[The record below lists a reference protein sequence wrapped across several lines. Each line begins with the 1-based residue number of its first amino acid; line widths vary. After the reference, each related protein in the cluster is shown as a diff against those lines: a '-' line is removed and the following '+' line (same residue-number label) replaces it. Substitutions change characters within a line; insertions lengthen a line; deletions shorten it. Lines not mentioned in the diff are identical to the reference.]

1 MLNSAQT
8 MNQTVINVYVADDDS
23 DDRTFFSD
31 ALTEIPILT
40 KVSEFNNGVDLMADL
55 ISGNNP
61 SPNVIFLDLKMPM
74 MDGFECLADI
84 RDLPQFKNTPV
95 VIYSTSYHP
104 KEIARLKEMGA
115 SLYLQKPS
123 SYNQLK
129 TLLHKC
135 LSYIKNDA
143 ENLNIDSEF
152 VISI

>member
-1 MLNSAQT
+1 MNKTLLN
-8 MNQTVINVYVADDDS
+8 VFLADDDS

-31 ALTEIPILT
+31 ALREIPIKT
-40 KVSEFNNGVDLMADL
+40 KISEFNNGVDLMAGLLSETNETPD
-55 ISGNNP
+55 
-61 SPNVIFLDLKMPM
+61 VIFLDLKMPM

-84 RDLPQFKNTPV
+84 RELEKYANTPV
-95 VIYSTSYHP
+95 IIYSTSYHP
-104 KEIARLKEMGA
+104 KEIIRLDEMGA

-135 LSYIKNDA
+135 LSYVNNNEGNRNDK
-143 ENLNIDSEF
+143 EF

>member
-1 MLNSAQT
+1 MNKTLLN
-8 MNQTVINVYVADDDS
+8 VFLADDDS

-31 ALTEIPILT
+31 ALREIPIKT
-40 KVSEFNNGVDLMADL
+40 KISEFNNGVDLMAGLLSETNETPD
-55 ISGNNP
+55 
-61 SPNVIFLDLKMPM
+61 VIFLDLKMPM

-84 RDLPQFKNTPV
+84 REIEKYANTPV
-95 VIYSTSYHP
+95 IIYSTSYHP
-104 KEIARLKEMGA
+104 KEIIRLDEMGA

-135 LSYIKNDA
+135 LSYVNNNEGNRNDK
-143 ENLNIDSEF
+143 EF

>member
-1 MLNSAQT
+1 MSKNLLN
-8 MNQTVINVYVADDDS
+8 VFLADDDS

-31 ALTEIPILT
+31 ALREIPIQT
-40 KVSEFNNGVDLMADL
+40 TISEFNNGVDLMASLLSNTTEKPD
-55 ISGNNP
+55 
-61 SPNVIFLDLKMPM
+61 VIFLDLKMPM

-84 RDLPQFKNTPV
+84 RDLEKYADTPV
-95 VIYSTSYHP
+95 IIYSTSYHP
-104 KEIARLKEMGA
+104 KEITRLNEMGA

-135 LSYIKNDA
+135 LRYVNDSEKN
-143 ENLNIDSEF
+143 EKEF

>member
-1 MLNSAQT
+1 MSKNLLN
-8 MNQTVINVYVADDDS
+8 VFLADDDS

-31 ALTEIPILT
+31 ALREIPIQT
-40 KVSEFNNGVDLMADL
+40 KISEFNNGVDLMASLLSND
-55 ISGNNP
+55 IEKP
-61 SPNVIFLDLKMPM
+61 DVIFLDLKMPM

-84 RDLPQFKNTPV
+84 RDLEKYAGTPV
-95 VIYSTSYHP
+95 IIYSTSYHP
-104 KEIARLKEMGA
+104 KEITRLNVMGA

-135 LSYIKNDA
+135 LRYVNDSEKN
-143 ENLNIDSEF
+143 EKEF

>member
-1 MLNSAQT
+1 MSKTVLN
-8 MNQTVINVYVADDDS
+8 VFLADDDS

-31 ALTEIPILT
+31 ALREIPIQT
-40 KVSEFNNGVDLMADL
+40 KISEFNNGVDLMASLLANDTQK
-55 ISGNNP
+55 P
-61 SPNVIFLDLKMPM
+61 DVIFLDLKMPM

-84 RDLPQFKNTPV
+84 RDLEKYADTPV
-95 VIYSTSYHP
+95 IIYSTSYHP
-104 KEIARLKEMGA
+104 KEITRLNEMGA

-135 LSYIKNDA
+135 LRYVDNSEHNKP
-143 ENLNIDSEF
+143 EREF

>member
-1 MLNSAQT
+1 MSKTVLN
-8 MNQTVINVYVADDDS
+8 VFLADDDS

-31 ALTEIPILT
+31 ALREIPIQT
-40 KVSEFNNGVDLMADL
+40 KITEFNNGVDLMAGLLSND
-55 ISGNNP
+55 IEKP
-61 SPNVIFLDLKMPM
+61 DVIFLDLKMPM

-84 RDLPQFKNTPV
+84 RDLEKYADTPV
-95 VIYSTSYHP
+95 IIYSTSYHP
-104 KEIARLKEMGA
+104 KEITRLDEMGA

-135 LSYIKNDA
+135 LRYVDNSEHNKL
-143 ENLNIDSEF
+143 EREF

>member
-1 MLNSAQT
+1 MSKTVLN
-8 MNQTVINVYVADDDS
+8 VFLADDDS

-31 ALTEIPILT
+31 ALREIPIQT
-40 KVSEFNNGVDLMADL
+40 KITEFNNGVDLMAGLLSND
-55 ISGNNP
+55 IEKP
-61 SPNVIFLDLKMPM
+61 DVIFLDLKMPM

-84 RDLPQFKNTPV
+84 RDLEKYADTPV
-95 VIYSTSYHP
+95 IIYSTSYHP
-104 KEIARLKEMGA
+104 KEITRLDEMGA

-135 LSYIKNDA
+135 LRYVDNSEHNKP
-143 ENLNIDSEF
+143 EREF

>member
-1 MLNSAQT
+1 
-8 MNQTVINVYVADDDS
+8 MNQTLINVYLADDDS

-31 ALTEIPILT
+31 ALKEIPIKT
-40 KVSEFNNGVDLMADL
+40 QVAEFNNGVDLMADL
-55 ISGNNP
+55 VSDNEVRP
-61 SPNVIFLDLKMPM
+61 DVIFLDLKMPM

-84 RDLPQFKNTPV
+84 RELSQYADTPII
-95 VIYSTSYHP
+95 IYSTSYHP
-104 KEIARLKEMGA
+104 KEITRLKEMGA

-135 LSYIKNDA
+135 LSYIKNTSQNKTA
-143 ENLNIDSEF
+143 ESEF

>member
-1 MLNSAQT
+1 MSKPILN
-8 MNQTVINVYVADDDS
+8 VFLADDDS

-31 ALTEIPILT
+31 ALREIPIQT
-40 KVSEFNNGVDLMADL
+40 KISEFNNGVDLMAELLSNTAEQPD
-55 ISGNNP
+55 
-61 SPNVIFLDLKMPM
+61 VIFLDLKMPM

-84 RDLPQFKNTPV
+84 RDLEQYINTPV
-95 VIYSTSYHP
+95 IIYSTSYHP
-104 KEIARLKEMGA
+104 KEIDRLNEMGA

-135 LSYIKNDA
+135 LRYVNNADG
-143 ENLNIDSEF
+143 NIIDKEF

>member
-1 MLNSAQT
+1 MNKTILN
-8 MNQTVINVYVADDDS
+8 VFLADDDS

-31 ALTEIPILT
+31 ALREIPIQT
-40 KVSEFNNGVDLMADL
+40 KISEFNNGVDLMAEL
-55 ISGNNP
+55 LSGNANKP
-61 SPNVIFLDLKMPM
+61 DVIFLDLKMPM

-84 RDLPQFKNTPV
+84 RDLDQYTDTPV
-95 VIYSTSYHP
+95 IIYSTSFHP
-104 KEIARLKEMGA
+104 KEITRLREMGA

-135 LSYIKNDA
+135 LRYVNNTEGTK
-143 ENLNIDSEF
+143 IDKEF

>member
-1 MLNSAQT
+1 MNKTLLN
-8 MNQTVINVYVADDDS
+8 VFLADDDS

-31 ALTEIPILT
+31 ALREIPIQT
-40 KVSEFNNGVDLMADL
+40 KISEFNNGVDLMAGLLSETNETPD
-55 ISGNNP
+55 
-61 SPNVIFLDLKMPM
+61 VIFLDLKMPM

-84 RDLPQFKNTPV
+84 REIEKYANTPV
-95 VIYSTSYHP
+95 IIYSTSYHP
-104 KEIARLKEMGA
+104 KEIIRLDEMGA

-135 LSYIKNDA
+135 LSYVNNNEGNRNDK
-143 ENLNIDSEF
+143 EF

>member
-1 MLNSAQT
+1 MSKNLLN
-8 MNQTVINVYVADDDS
+8 VFLADDDS

-31 ALTEIPILT
+31 ALREIPIQT
-40 KVSEFNNGVDLMADL
+40 KISEFNNGVDLMAGLLSNKVEKPD
-55 ISGNNP
+55 
-61 SPNVIFLDLKMPM
+61 VIFLDLKMPM

-84 RDLPQFKNTPV
+84 RDLEKYVDTPV
-95 VIYSTSYHP
+95 IIYSTSYHP
-104 KEIARLKEMGA
+104 KEITRLNEMGA

-135 LSYIKNDA
+135 LRYVNDSEKN
-143 ENLNIDSEF
+143 EKEF

>member
-1 MLNSAQT
+1 MSKNLLN
-8 MNQTVINVYVADDDS
+8 VFLADDDS

-31 ALTEIPILT
+31 ALREIPIQT
-40 KVSEFNNGVDLMADL
+40 KISEFNNGVDLMAGLLSDTVE
-55 ISGNNP
+55 IP
-61 SPNVIFLDLKMPM
+61 DVIFLDLKMPM

-84 RDLPQFKNTPV
+84 RDLEKYANTPV
-95 VIYSTSYHP
+95 IIYSTSYHP
-104 KEIARLKEMGA
+104 KEIIRLNEMGA

-135 LSYIKNDA
+135 LRYVDNSEHNKP
-143 ENLNIDSEF
+143 EREF

>member
-1 MLNSAQT
+1 MNKPILN
-8 MNQTVINVYVADDDS
+8 VFLADDDS

-31 ALTEIPILT
+31 ALREIPIQT
-40 KVSEFNNGVDLMADL
+40 KISEFNNGVDLMAELLSNTAEQPD
-55 ISGNNP
+55 
-61 SPNVIFLDLKMPM
+61 VIFLDLKMPM

-84 RDLPQFKNTPV
+84 RDLEQYINTPV
-95 VIYSTSYHP
+95 IIYSTSYHP
-104 KEIARLKEMGA
+104 KEIDRLNEMGA

-135 LSYIKNDA
+135 LRYVNNADG
-143 ENLNIDSEF
+143 NIIDKEF

>member
-1 MLNSAQT
+1 MSKPILN
-8 MNQTVINVYVADDDS
+8 VFLADDDS

-31 ALTEIPILT
+31 ALREIPIQT
-40 KVSEFNNGVDLMADL
+40 KISEFNNGVDLMAELLSNTAEQPD
-55 ISGNNP
+55 
-61 SPNVIFLDLKMPM
+61 VIFLDLKMPM

-84 RDLPQFKNTPV
+84 RDLEQYKNTPV
-95 VIYSTSYHP
+95 IIYSTSYHP
-104 KEIARLKEMGA
+104 KEIDRLNEMGA

-135 LSYIKNDA
+135 LRYVNNADG
-143 ENLNIDSEF
+143 NIIDKEF

>member
-1 MLNSAQT
+1 MSKTVLN
-8 MNQTVINVYVADDDS
+8 VFLADDDS

-31 ALTEIPILT
+31 ALREIPIQT
-40 KVSEFNNGVDLMADL
+40 KISEFNNGVDLMASLLANDTQK
-55 ISGNNP
+55 P
-61 SPNVIFLDLKMPM
+61 DVIFLDLKMPM

-84 RDLPQFKNTPV
+84 RDLEKYADTPV
-95 VIYSTSYHP
+95 IIYSTSYHP
-104 KEIARLKEMGA
+104 KEITRLNEMGA

-135 LSYIKNDA
+135 LRYVDNSEYNKP
-143 ENLNIDSEF
+143 EREF

>member
-1 MLNSAQT
+1 MSKPILN
-8 MNQTVINVYVADDDS
+8 VFLADDDS

-31 ALTEIPILT
+31 ALREIPIQT
-40 KVSEFNNGVDLMADL
+40 KISEFNNGVDLMAGLLSD
-55 ISGNNP
+55 SNDKP
-61 SPNVIFLDLKMPM
+61 DVIFLDLKMPM

-84 RDLPQFKNTPV
+84 RDLEKYEDIPV
-95 VIYSTSYHP
+95 IIYSTSYHP
-104 KEIARLKEMGA
+104 KEITRLNEMGA

-135 LSYIKNDA
+135 LRYVDNA
-143 ENLNIDSEF
+143 EESKPEKEF

>member
-1 MLNSAQT
+1 MSKTVLN
-8 MNQTVINVYVADDDS
+8 VFLADDDS

-31 ALTEIPILT
+31 ALREIPIQT
-40 KVSEFNNGVDLMADL
+40 KISEFNNGVDLMASLLANDTQK
-55 ISGNNP
+55 P
-61 SPNVIFLDLKMPM
+61 DVIFLDLKMPM

-84 RDLPQFKNTPV
+84 RDLEKYADTPV
-95 VIYSTSYHP
+95 IIYSTSYHP
-104 KEIARLKEMGA
+104 KEITRLNEMGA

-135 LSYIKNDA
+135 LRYVDNSEYSKP
-143 ENLNIDSEF
+143 EKEF

>member
-1 MLNSAQT
+1 MSKPILN
-8 MNQTVINVYVADDDS
+8 VFLADDDS

-31 ALTEIPILT
+31 ALREIPIQT
-40 KVSEFNNGVDLMADL
+40 KISEFNNGVDLMAELLSETAAKPD
-55 ISGNNP
+55 
-61 SPNVIFLDLKMPM
+61 VIFLDLKMPM

-84 RDLPQFKNTPV
+84 RDLDQYINIPV
-95 VIYSTSYHP
+95 IIYSTSYHP
-104 KEIARLKEMGA
+104 KEIDRLNAMGA

-135 LSYIKNDA
+135 LRYVSNADG
-143 ENLNIDSEF
+143 NIIDKEF

>member
-1 MLNSAQT
+1 MSKPILN
-8 MNQTVINVYVADDDS
+8 VFLADDDS

-31 ALTEIPILT
+31 ALREIPIQT
-40 KVSEFNNGVDLMADL
+40 KISEFNNGVDLMAELLSETAAQPD
-55 ISGNNP
+55 
-61 SPNVIFLDLKMPM
+61 VIFLDLKMPM

-84 RDLPQFKNTPV
+84 RDLDKYLNTPV
-95 VIYSTSYHP
+95 IIYSTSYHP
-104 KEIARLKEMGA
+104 KEIDRLEEMGA

-135 LSYIKNDA
+135 LRYVNNA
-143 ENLNIDSEF
+143 EGDILDKEF

>member
-1 MLNSAQT
+1 
-8 MNQTVINVYVADDDS
+8 MNQTLINVYLADDDS

-31 ALTEIPILT
+31 ALKEIPIKT

-55 ISGNNP
+55 VSENETRP
-61 SPNVIFLDLKMPM
+61 DVIFLDLKMPM

-84 RDLPQFKNTPV
+84 RELPEFKDTPII
-95 VIYSTSYHP
+95 IYSTSYHP
-104 KEIARLKEMGA
+104 KEITRLKEMGA

-135 LSYIKNDA
+135 LSYIKNTSKSETA
-143 ENLNIDSEF
+143 EPEF

>member
-1 MLNSAQT
+1 MSKNLLN
-8 MNQTVINVYVADDDS
+8 VFLADDDS

-31 ALTEIPILT
+31 ALREIPVQT
-40 KVSEFNNGVDLMADL
+40 KISEFNNGVDLMAGLLSNTDEK
-55 ISGNNP
+55 P
-61 SPNVIFLDLKMPM
+61 DVIFLDLKMPM

-84 RDLPQFKNTPV
+84 RDLEKYADTPV
-95 VIYSTSYHP
+95 IIYSTSYHP
-104 KEIARLKEMGA
+104 KEITRLNEMGA

-135 LSYIKNDA
+135 LRYVNDS
-143 ENLNIDSEF
+143 ERNEKEF

>member
-1 MLNSAQT
+1 MSKPILN
-8 MNQTVINVYVADDDS
+8 VFLADDDS

-31 ALTEIPILT
+31 ALREIPIQT
-40 KVSEFNNGVDLMADL
+40 KISEFNNGVDLMAELLSETAAKPD
-55 ISGNNP
+55 
-61 SPNVIFLDLKMPM
+61 VIFLDLKMPM

-84 RDLPQFKNTPV
+84 RDLKQYKNTPV
-95 VIYSTSYHP
+95 IIYSTSYHP
-104 KEIARLKEMGA
+104 KEIDRLNEMGA

-135 LSYIKNDA
+135 LRYVNNVDG
-143 ENLNIDSEF
+143 NIMDKEF

>member
-1 MLNSAQT
+1 MSKPILN
-8 MNQTVINVYVADDDS
+8 VFLADDDS

-31 ALTEIPILT
+31 ALREIPIQT
-40 KVSEFNNGVDLMADL
+40 KISEFNNGVDLMAELLSETAAQPD
-55 ISGNNP
+55 
-61 SPNVIFLDLKMPM
+61 VIFLDLKMPM

-84 RDLPQFKNTPV
+84 RDLDKYLNTPV
-95 VIYSTSYHP
+95 IIYSTSYHP
-104 KEIARLKEMGA
+104 KEIDRLKEMGA

-135 LSYIKNDA
+135 LRFVNNA
-143 ENLNIDSEF
+143 EGDILDKEF

>member
-1 MLNSAQT
+1 MSKPILN
-8 MNQTVINVYVADDDS
+8 VFLADDDS

-31 ALTEIPILT
+31 ALREIPIQT
-40 KVSEFNNGVDLMADL
+40 KISEFNNGVDLMAELLSETAAQPD
-55 ISGNNP
+55 
-61 SPNVIFLDLKMPM
+61 VIFLDLKMPM

-84 RDLPQFKNTPV
+84 RDLDKYLNTPV
-95 VIYSTSYHP
+95 IIYSTSYHP
-104 KEIARLKEMGA
+104 KEIDRLKEMGA

-135 LSYIKNDA
+135 LRYVNNA
-143 ENLNIDSEF
+143 EGDILDKEF

>member
-1 MLNSAQT
+1 MSKPILN
-8 MNQTVINVYVADDDS
+8 VFLADDDS

-31 ALTEIPILT
+31 AWREIPIQT
-40 KVSEFNNGVDLMADL
+40 KISEFNNGVDLMAELLSETAAQPD
-55 ISGNNP
+55 
-61 SPNVIFLDLKMPM
+61 VIFLDLKMPM

-84 RDLPQFKNTPV
+84 RDLDKYLNTPV
-95 VIYSTSYHP
+95 IIYSTSYHP
-104 KEIARLKEMGA
+104 KEIDRLKEMGA

-135 LSYIKNDA
+135 LRYVNNA
-143 ENLNIDSEF
+143 EGDILDKEF

>member
-1 MLNSAQT
+1 MSKNLLN
-8 MNQTVINVYVADDDS
+8 VFLADDDS

-31 ALTEIPILT
+31 ALREIPIQT
-40 KVSEFNNGVDLMADL
+40 TISEFNNGVDLMASL
-55 ISGNNP
+55 LSNNAEKP
-61 SPNVIFLDLKMPM
+61 DVIFLDLKMPM

-84 RDLPQFKNTPV
+84 RDLEKYADTPV
-95 VIYSTSYHP
+95 IIYSTSYHP
-104 KEIARLKEMGA
+104 KEITRLNEMGA

-135 LSYIKNDA
+135 LRYVNDSEKN
-143 ENLNIDSEF
+143 EKEF

>member
-1 MLNSAQT
+1 MSKTVLN
-8 MNQTVINVYVADDDS
+8 VFLADDDS

-31 ALTEIPILT
+31 ALREIPIQT
-40 KVSEFNNGVDLMADL
+40 KVSEFNNGVDLMAGLLANTNDK
-55 ISGNNP
+55 P
-61 SPNVIFLDLKMPM
+61 DVIFLDLKMPM

-84 RDLPQFKNTPV
+84 RDLEIYIDTPV
-95 VIYSTSYHP
+95 IIYSTSYHP
-104 KEIARLKEMGA
+104 KEIDRLNEMGA

-135 LSYIKNDA
+135 LRYVNAAQVSKLDR
-143 ENLNIDSEF
+143 EF

>member
-1 MLNSAQT
+1 MSK
-8 MNQTVINVYVADDDS
+8 TVLKVFLADDDS

-31 ALTEIPILT
+31 ALREIPIQT
-40 KVSEFNNGVDLMADL
+40 KISEFNNGVDLMASLLADDTQK
-55 ISGNNP
+55 P
-61 SPNVIFLDLKMPM
+61 DVIFLDLKMPM

-84 RDLPQFKNTPV
+84 RDLEKYADTPV
-95 VIYSTSYHP
+95 IIYSTSYHP
-104 KEIARLKEMGA
+104 KEITRLNEMGA

-135 LSYIKNDA
+135 LRYVDNSEYSKP
-143 ENLNIDSEF
+143 EKEF